1 MSLKEYIKN
10 MIDYNNKVNEVNNN
24 LKFLKKKKTDLEQ
37 YIINILIKN
46 NYRNSKFEIEEKLIY
61 IKKKETQGTL
71 SLELIR
77 DVLNEEIKNPKSVE
91 LLMEKIVDRKNSK
104 KKISYN
110 LEIKNKTK

>member
-10 MIDYNNKVNEVNNN
+10 MINYDNKVSEVNNN
-24 LKFLKKKKTDLEQ
+24 LKFLKKKKNELEQ
-37 YIINILIKN
+37 YIISILIKN
-46 NYRNSKFEIEEKLIY
+46 NYSNSKFEIEEKLIY

-77 DVLNEEIKNPKSVE
+77 DVLNEEIKNPKSVD

-110 LEIKNKTK
+110 LEIKTKTK